1 MTELEVAKEVIIA
14 YLSVGSTSDGLFDI
28 YEIHCGNKKV
38 LKEHIKALNKIF
50 GVALEQV
57 EKPKG
62 DNK

>member
-28 YEIHCGNKKV
+28 YEKHCGNKKV

-50 GVALEQV
+50 C
-57 EKPKG
+57 
-62 DNK
+62 